1 MLPSVAL
8 GAPASATTKGA
19 KGVEV
24 PTDSPS
30 YTWDGTSFDVALSI
44 TTDAPA
50 NKKQYSLLF
59 DGPGVCS
66 LSGSTLHVTGA
77 GECVVRGRVNSG
89 NGFDANIDDMDVVIA
104 KGSQTITALVD
115 GTTGW
120 TAGPAFS
127 RYTDPNTELD
137 LSISGSESTGETSW
151 KVVHGDCTIGIEVVE
166 ITGAGNKDCM
176 IRARVA
182 GDDNWNTDYD
192 NVRIDLGKAFNNVTA
207 QANGYDHTIGFVTD
221 VFNLS
226 LDNAEGLGAVA
237 INKKF
242 GDCTIDAGA
251 ETATLISL
259 TDCEIKLTKQSDG
272 YYAYGWDKILIKSKQ
287 REVITALA
295 DGTDGTAAVN
305 GDDVVLDISGDLG
318 TGDTIYSKVS
328 GDCTVDSATATATI
342 TGGDVDCVVKAIK
355 RSRGDYLKGSDEVTI
370 TVGPAGQT
378 ITALAD
384 GTDGTVAANGDVVD
398 LSISGASG
406 TGAVTYAYVEGDCTV
421 DSGAATA
428 TITGGDVDC
437 VVEATIAADDDYTSD
452 SDEVTI
458 TVAGL
463 PTTSAA
469 PLIERDGLA
478 VEVSNIGTWS
488 GNGGSLGA
496 ASYQWY
502 QCRTS
507 HAAQNA
513 SGTLSVP
520 NGCKLIVGATTS
532 PWTMIGIQR
541 RYLRVVVIRSNEAGA
556 AYAWSATLRRK

>member
-1 MLPSVAL
+1 MSRNLK
-8 GAPASATTKGA
+8 GGA
-19 KGVEV
+19 KKGFNFAAFAEEGSDSDEV
-24 PTDSPS
+24 
-30 YTWDGTSFDVALSI
+30 
-44 TTDAPA
+44 
-50 NKKQYSLLF
+50 
-59 DGPGVCS
+59 
-66 LSGSTLHVTGA
+66 
-77 GECVVRGRVNSG
+77 
-89 NGFDANIDDMDVVIA
+89 
-104 KGSQTITALVD
+104 TITV
-115 GTTGW
+115 
-120 TAGPAFS
+120 GPAGQ
-127 RYTDPNTELD
+127 T
-137 LSISGSESTGETSW
+137 
-151 KVVHGDCTIGIEVVE
+151 
-166 ITGAGNKDCM
+166 
-176 IRARVA
+176 
-182 GDDNWNTDYD
+182 
-192 NVRIDLGKAFNNVTA
+192 
-207 QANGYDHTIGFVTD
+207 
-221 VFNLS
+221 
-226 LDNAEGLGAVA
+226 
-237 INKKF
+237 
-242 GDCTIDAGA
+242 
-251 ETATLISL
+251 
-259 TDCEIKLTKQSDG
+259 
-272 YYAYGWDKILIKSKQ
+272 
-287 REVITALA
+287 ITALA
-295 DGTDGTAAVN
+295 DGTDGTAAVT
-305 GDDVVLDISGDLG
+305 DDEVDLSISGASG
-318 TGDTIYSKVS
+318 TGAVTYAYVS
-328 GDCTVDSATATATI
+328 GDCTVDSGAATATI
-342 TGGDVDCVVKAIK
+342 TGGDVDCVVEATIAADD
-355 RSRGDYLKGSDEVTI
+355 DYTSDSDEVTI

-406 TGAVTYAYVEGDCTV
+406 TGAVTYAYVSGDCTV

-463 PTTSAA
+463 PTTSSA
-469 PLIERDGLA
+469 PLIERDGTA

-532 PWTMIGIQR
+532 PWTMTGIQR